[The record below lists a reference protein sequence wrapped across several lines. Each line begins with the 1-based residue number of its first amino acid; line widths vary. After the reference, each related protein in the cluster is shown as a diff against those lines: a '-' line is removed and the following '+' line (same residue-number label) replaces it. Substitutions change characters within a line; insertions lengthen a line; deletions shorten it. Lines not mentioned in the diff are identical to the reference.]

1 VADRVTFDVRDI
13 GTVDAGTYDVVVVIE
28 AVHDMTQPVGVLQS
42 IRRVLR
48 PDGVALIADEKTADR
63 FTAPADATER
73 AYYGFSVFTCL
84 PATMTERP
92 TAAIGTV
99 MRADT
104 MAQLGA
110 EAGFARVDRLD
121 EPDLDMLRF
130 YRFTP

>member
-1 VADRVTFDVRDI
+1 
-13 GTVDAGTYDVVVVIE
+13 
-28 AVHDMTQPVGVLQS
+28 VLH
-42 IRRVLR
+42 
-48 PDGVALIADEKTADR
+48 PGGVALIADEKTADR

-99 MRADT
+99 MRAD
-104 MAQLGA
+104 MMQRLGTD
-110 EAGFARVDRLD
+110 AGFTKVDRLD
-121 EPDLDMLRF
+121 EPALDMLRF